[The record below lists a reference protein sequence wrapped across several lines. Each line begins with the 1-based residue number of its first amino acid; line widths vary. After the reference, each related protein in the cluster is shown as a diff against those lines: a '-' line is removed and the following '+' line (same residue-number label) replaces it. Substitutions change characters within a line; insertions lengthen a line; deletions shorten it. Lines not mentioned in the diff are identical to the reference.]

1 MSGLNSLL
9 SNTSSTSTT
18 MPAWYDKAQQDVVA
32 GAANAAATAPK
43 LADTVAGTA
52 INTLSNPNT
61 NPFTQ
66 SQNTLNTIAQGA
78 ANPWLADP
86 TTGGVKPNTN
96 TPLGGLFDAQNKQLQ
111 TLIPGYE
118 APSNAASITGGNFG
132 SLRNQTAANTA
143 LTNAQA
149 DLFSK
154 QMQAALQNQATGVS
168 AATGLGDVGAKGV
181 ATETTLGKATQ
192 ADPFTNIG
200 NYAKILSTVNAP
212 VTTTNK
218 TDLAPINQLGALSS
232 AFGTSPSAIANN
244 VGGIL
249 DKIFGGSSGSSSGTL
264 PDFSGIYPS
273 DLPTPNNTYNYG
285 NYTGANDTPLAYDPN
300 SNIPVDYNNTSSN
313 TSDYSNWYTPNDTVD
328 PGFGYTP
335 SIGP

>member
-9 SNTSSTSTT
+9 TNTSSTSTT

-118 APSNAASITGGNFG
+118 APSNAASIAGGNFG

-181 ATETTLGKATQ
+181 ATETTLGKAVQ

-200 NYAKILSTVNAP
+200 NYAKILSTINAP
-212 VTTTNK
+212 ATTTNK

-232 AFGTSPSAIANN
+232 AFGTSPSDIANN

-249 DKIFGGSSGSSSGTL
+249 DKIFNGSSGSL
-264 PDFSGIYPS
+264 PDLGGFGGSTTPGTPTDTSGSGGNNPFDYYGTDPNMGGGTGGVDWGFSPGQS
-273 DLPTPNNTYNYG
+273 AD
-285 NYTGANDTPLAYDPN
+285 YTGGGYDPN
-300 SNIPVDYNNTSSN
+300 AGNSFLSGLCS
-313 TSDYSNWYTPNDTVD
+313 W
-328 PGFGYTP
+328 FG
-335 SIGP
+335 